1 MKMAT
6 MTAQP
11 PKEKKRRNSEKRKLK
26 SRNAARTRREKET
39 SIFYEL
45 AHELPMPHSMCA
57 QLDKSGIMR
66 LLLSFLNIR
75 KFAPK
80 AIKSE
85 PVDTDG
91 EESALSIDSLI
102 DNYYLKALDG
112 FAMILSQD
120 GDIIFI
126 SENVT
131 QYMGL
136 KQIDLM
142 GQSIYDYSHPCDHDE
157 IREHLSDHPRLNI
170 IKSSKSKQKQQER
183 HNFIIRMKCTLTAK
197 GKIVT
202 QKAAI
207 YKVVCCK
214 GLLKVSPSEVT
225 TSGYRLPEVS
235 CVSLIAMPI
244 QHPANIEIPM
254 DKQTFLTRH
263 SMDMNFTYCDERIKD
278 LLGYDPDDLV
288 DKSFYDFYHAMDSHV
303 IEKCHRDLFAK
314 GQASSEKY
322 RFLAK
327 KSGYAWME
335 TQATVI
341 YNSKTNKP
349 QCVVCVN
356 YMISGVEDDQA
367 VISTHQLD
375 EGIQLST
382 EEIFVQRPDDL
393 DDDDVFPLYLTGS
406 KSKVANPEDLTYL
419 APTPGSAMVLLDFT
433 TPLPN
438 LSKTT
443 EAQELQRQDSQ
454 TQDFVPFF
462 PFVALDTIPEDQ
474 QSSDGGTNQE
484 PSQTPDLILPETKSH
499 MRSSRDPLLLDG
511 FMENPAQLDDLS
523 KRAPYISLSD
533 DFDFN
538 CDQQLSD
545 AELRD
550 DSWEPVNIFGS
561 NVKNNPCVV
570 SVGSPSVSDDRQD
583 LLSPL
588 PSDGHTGP
596 STPYSQISVGSP
608 MTPVKKLC
616 QSMPN
621 LWVTTDDCGDGE
633 LSVQSPGKYMWPSPQ
648 LQQPSPLVSPTGSQ
662 ALDEGNYYIDLNNQS
677 KEFSP
682 QLAVKR
688 KRETQDVQPL
698 FKMAR
703 RENQGQEAGASFDGG
718 GSEMG
723 GAGWKTG
730 KTGVELEAAQPPS
743 DEGMSGLQ
751 SLLFQ
756 QDGTNINNLF
766 GHSLLLQKVAQQVV
780 NNANM
785 VPSGNPLL
793 SSNQL
798 SPGGSVGPK
807 HQFPSFLTQ
816 PVTVDLKDKASA
828 DNTLVN
834 CLLLTSQDLDVNTPL
849 QASTGL
855 LQGEDLLRALDVP

>member
-1 MKMAT
+1 MAT
-6 MTAQP
+6 QTAQP

-39 SIFYEL
+39 AIFYEL

-66 LLLSFLNIR
+66 LLLSFLKIR
-75 KFAPK
+75 KFTPK

-85 PVDTDG
+85 PVDT
-91 EESALSIDSLI
+91 EEEDSALSIDQLI

-112 FAMILSQD
+112 FAMTLSQD

-126 SENVT
+126 SENVS

-142 GQSIYDYSHPCDHDE
+142 GQSIYDYSHPCDHEE
-157 IREHLSDHPRLNI
+157 IREHLSDHPRLSTIN
-170 IKSSKSKQKQQER
+170 SSKSKHTKEER

-207 YKVVCCK
+207 YKVVCCN
-214 GLLKVSPSEVT
+214 GLLKVAPSEVT

-254 DKQTFLTRH
+254 DRQTFLTRH
-263 SMDMNFTYCDERIKD
+263 SMDMKFTYCDERIKD

-288 DKSFYDFYHAMDSHV
+288 DKSFYNFYHAMDSHV
-303 IEKCHRDLFAK
+303 IDKCHRDLFAK
-314 GQASSEKY
+314 GQSSSGKY

-356 YMISGVEDDQA
+356 YMISGVEDEQA
-367 VISTHQLD
+367 VVATHQLD
-375 EGIQLST
+375 EGMQLST
-382 EEIFVQRPDDL
+382 EEIFVPRPDDL
-393 DDDDVFPLYLTGS
+393 EDDVFPLYLTGS

-419 APTPGSAMVLLDFT
+419 APTPGSAMVPLDF
-433 TPLPN
+433 PSPVPN
-438 LSKTT
+438 LSKTP
-443 EAQELQRQDSQ
+443 EAQELQPQVGTDSQ
-454 TQDFVPFF
+454 TQEFVPFF

-484 PSQTPDLILPETKSH
+484 SSPTPDLILPETKSH
-499 MRSSRDPLLLDG
+499 MRSNRDPLLLDG
-511 FMENPAQLDDLS
+511 FIETQAQLDDLS

-533 DFDFN
+533 DFDFS

-545 AELRD
+545 AELPD

-561 NVKNNPCVV
+561 NVKTNPCVV
-570 SVGSPSVSDDRQD
+570 PVGSPSLSDERQD

-588 PSDGHTGP
+588 SSDCHTAP
-596 STPYSQISVGSP
+596 ATPYSQISIGSP
-608 MTPVKKLC
+608 LTPVQKLC

-621 LWVTTDDCGDGE
+621 LWVTTDECGGSE
-633 LSVQSPGKYMWPSPQ
+633 LSGQSPGNYMWPSPP

-662 ALDEGNYYIDLNNQS
+662 TLNEGNYYIDLNQS
-677 KEFSP
+677 KQFSP
-682 QLAVKR
+682 HLSVKR
-688 KRETQDVQPL
+688 KQETQDVQPL
-698 FKMAR
+698 VKVAR
-703 RENQGQEAGASFDGG
+703 RENQGQEAGVSFDGG
-718 GSEMG
+718 GSEMRG
-723 GAGWKTG
+723 VGWNTM
-730 KTGVELEAAQPPS
+730 KTGVKIDATQPPS
-743 DEGMSGLQ
+743 DGGMSGLQ
-751 SLLFQ
+751 TLLFQ

-780 NNANM
+780 NKANM
-785 VPSGNPLL
+785 APSSNPLM
-793 SSNQL
+793 SSHQL
-798 SPGGSVGPK
+798 SPGASLMPS

-816 PVTVDLKDKASA
+816 PVTDDLKDKASA
-828 DNTLVN
+828 DNTLMN